1 MKIKRIEEFNNP
13 SNTEV
18 LPGLK
23 ERLEE
28 NGGME
33 QLNKAIKLIGEESK
47 LADNGE
53 FSTETDV
60 EYLHN
65 GYEALN
71 NFYEILKK
79 MME

>member
-1 MKIKRIEEFNNP
+1 MRIKRLDEFNNP
-13 SNTEV
+13 RNVEV

-23 ERLEE
+23 EQLEA
-28 NGGME
+28 NGGLEML
-33 QLNKAIKLIGEESK
+33 LNAIKLIGEESEI
-47 LADNGE
+47 ADRGE
-53 FSTETDV
+53 FYTETDV

-71 NFYEILKK
+71 NFYEILKG